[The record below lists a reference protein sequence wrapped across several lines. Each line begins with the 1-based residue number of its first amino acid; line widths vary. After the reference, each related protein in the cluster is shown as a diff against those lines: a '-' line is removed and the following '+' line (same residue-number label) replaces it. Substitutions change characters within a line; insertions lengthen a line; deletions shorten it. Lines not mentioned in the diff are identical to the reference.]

1 MKSNKVIIAA
11 ILVAALM
18 VMPIALFTSDD
29 DSSADTTTPMDF
41 SSIMATVMGLSPQ
54 DIVALE
60 TLAKL
65 TESGYVP
72 TEPQNVDIN
81 TNQTYNSGEML
92 KLKDYY
98 KYTDGQTITM
108 KSGSAIVM
116 CVGQDFSIE
125 SAAKF
130 GATIFETGSVFLI
143 VNTFEGVTPTISEDD
158 EKVIY
163 KNVFSDTDNGNY
175 YLKGKVSYSM
185 KINATGKISAAIS
198 AVEGTQVTDNSTLK
212 DATGIVEFPSDNS
225 VVVDIEM
232 KTNTEQKV
240 KTIENGKV
248 ETKINMKMT
257 SIDGKNNTVYK
268 LEGNGSYSVNASIP
282 MEVGGTLT
290 GSAKGNIAITLGITF
305 DGENE
310 YKATFKNSVDVSI
323 QILKYK
329 DPKEQTATFG
339 GSISFEFNYDKLKVV
354 NDNNTIDMTGL
365 GASVTIKFNES
376 GFELSVGAG
385 LGSIVMTPKEGRE
398 SYIKDVRAD
407 FVYGAEVDIT
417 KMKAPAVTTDPMVI
431 SPAPSPSPTSPI
443 AMMMTATDGL
453 AAMMKEYLA
462 GVEAGTKE
470 ATIQQYASSFFLKK
484 IDEKMKFDQEGLTS
498 KYIRASFSIGSIGL
512 YDNTVPIKGVGNIEV
527 NSFEL
532 EGLSL
537 NAEISDSVG
546 FSASFEMKRLALA
559 AGIATNGTK
568 IMIQPMSASISTYT
582 GEDKDKYVFTMSGA
596 LTGEMKTFSNGRLVA
611 DPYINNLRETVNL
624 GVDSKTSELKPEM
637 VEVKADEL
645 VANSYGIDSSA
656 KNLSFNKETGLYEVD
671 KITVSGYYY
680 GTASM
685 VKEVSGTYNNVT
697 FDLGNPF
704 GAAFNDMTS
713 ESSEITFTDIYGNK
727 LTTYVYYDAE
737 KQLMMYNMSSEG
749 EYWLFDT
756 MTDPNLGSALLTTK
770 IKDAPNDP
778 KKQYNFSGN
787 IVVNHMGVFSETP
800 TDDDYAV
807 TISGKNATLSY
818 SNEPLLSGGFTGTVY
833 VTCDSPK
840 EYAYKTFVKVNDKS
854 YTLDMINGSALGIT
868 VDADGNVSYSIMALA
883 GNYIG
888 TETSPTGFEI
898 GEVKDGKADV
908 TITGTTL
915 RYMASPMLY
924 KIIIDGSVAKD
935 EVKYRSS
942 GISVENLAKDIVMLV
957 DKNGKM
963 YGTVEDGTWSLGGQY
978 LYPFDLDLTSV
989 KAKDIAEVKTT
1000 EINNVDGQAAR
1011 FTMPSSTSPVQ
1022 FKLSSNVQFSIE
1034 GVSSG
1039 SAVDLA
1045 AQETTFDGK
1054 KAFII
1059 KASANGANIEATFLI
1074 PVSNVNSKLMHV
1086 DGYGRICEQESKIV
1100 KIGDEQFIQATT
1112 NDYSIFYVDADEPRY
1127 NVPGGGSDNMLLF
1140 IAIGAVV
1147 AVVAVAGVFFFI
1159 KKH

>member
-1 MKSNKVIIAA
+1 MKSNRVIIAA

-41 SSIMATVMGLSPQ
+41 SSIMSTVMGLSPQ
-54 DIVALE
+54 DISALE
-60 TLAKL
+60 TLGKL
-65 TESGYVP
+65 AAGMEYTP
-72 TEPQNVDIN
+72 TEPKNVDID

-92 KLKDYY
+92 QLKDYY
-98 KYTDGQTITM
+98 NFTDGQTITM

-130 GATIFETGSVFLI
+130 GATIFEPGAVFLI
-143 VNTFEGVTPTISEDD
+143 VNTFDGVTPSISEED

-198 AVEGTQVTDNSTLK
+198 AVEGTRVTDNSTLK
-212 DATGIVEFPSDNS
+212 DATGIVDFPSENR

-240 KTIENGKV
+240 RTIENGKV
-248 ETKINMKMT
+248 ETKIDMTMT

-290 GSAKGNIAITLGITF
+290 GSAKGNIEISLGITF

-329 DPKEQTATFG
+329 DTKDQTATFG

-354 NDNNTIDMTGL
+354 NDDSTIDMTGL
-365 GASVTIKFNES
+365 GASVTVKFNES

-417 KMKAPAVTTDPMVI
+417 KMKMPALAADPMI
-431 SPAPSPSPTSPI
+431 SSASSSSSSSPM
-443 AMMMTATDGL
+443 AMMTMVTDGL

-462 GVEAGTKE
+462 GVVDGTKE

-498 KYIRASFSIGSIGL
+498 KYIRASFSIGSIAM
-512 YDNTVPIKGVGNIEV
+512 YNDTV
-527 NSFEL
+527 FEL

-546 FSASFEMKRLALA
+546 VSASFDMKRLMV
-559 AGIATNGTK
+559 ATDGMK
-568 IMIQPMSASISTYT
+568 VMVQPVSASINTYT
-582 GEDKDKYVFTMSGA
+582 GEDKDKYVFTVSAVM
-596 LTGEMKTFSNGRLVA
+596 TGEMKMFASGRLVSN
-611 DPYINNLRETVNL
+611 PYVNNFSETINL
-624 GVDSKTSELKPEM
+624 GVDAKTSKLLPDI
-637 VEVKADEL
+637 VEIKADEL

-656 KNLSFNKETGLYEVD
+656 KNLKFNKETGLVEVD

-680 GTASM
+680 GSASM

-697 FDLGNPF
+697 FEVGSPM
-704 GAAFNDMTS
+704 GALFANMVS
-713 ESSEITFTDIYGNK
+713 ESYEITFTDIYGNK
-727 LTTYVYYDAE
+727 LTTNVYYDAE

-756 MTDPNLGSALLTTK
+756 MADPNLESALLMTD
-770 IKDAPNDP
+770 IKDAPDDP

-787 IVVNHMGVFSETP
+787 IVVNNASTTESP
-800 TDDDYAV
+800 TDTDY
-807 TISGKNATLSY
+807 TMIIDGKNATLRY
-818 SNEPLLSGGFTGTVY
+818 SKLGPVVEGGFTGTVY
-833 VTCDSPK
+833 VTCDSLGM
-840 EYAYKTFVKVNDKS
+840 YAYKTFVKDNDTS

-868 VDADGNVSYSIMALA
+868 VDADGKVSYSIMALA

-915 RYMASPMLY
+915 RYVASPMPY

-1059 KASANGANIEATFLI
+1059 KASADGVPIEATFLI
-1074 PVSNVNSKLMHV
+1074 PVSNATSKLMHV
-1086 DGYGRICEQESKIV
+1086 DEYGRICEQASKV
-1100 KIGDEQFIQATT
+1100 VVIGDEQFIQATT
-1112 NDYSIFYVDADEPRY
+1112 NDYSIFYVDSDEPRY